1 MARETN
7 NRIDEMLD
15 TIDHG
20 LWIVKEL
27 KLSMDRSKLSA
38 KLYTLEEIKQRI
50 VCVERELIEIRQTI
64 KFARTD
70 LEGGRG
76 KTKRSG
82 KED

>member
-50 VCVERELIEIRQTI
+50 VCVERELIEIRKTI

-82 KED
+82 KEG

>member
-27 KLSMDRSKLSA
+27 KLSMDRSELSA
-38 KLYTLEEIKQRI
+38 KLYTLEEIKQRV
-50 VCVERELIEIRQTI
+50 VCVERELIEIRKTI

-76 KTKRSG
+76 KIKRSG
-82 KED
+82 KEG